1 MIVIFLPKVRKH
13 FESLV
18 PILYENGY
26 FGFQKT
32 AQRYVDGLF
41 DEITEKLP
49 TRLHKPAPKYF
60 DRYGKNMFHLTSTNG
75 YHSSEYDEILEPD
88 EDFYSAIT
96 KEELLKG
103 IHEDLEKF
111 FANK

>member
-1 MIVIFLPKVRKH
+1 MTVVSSKEFA
-13 FESLV
+13 
-18 PILYENGY
+18 
-26 FGFQKT
+26 T
-32 AQRYVDGLF
+32 
-41 DEITEKLP
+41 
-49 TRLHKPAPKYF
+49 KPAKYYNLAVSEQVVIK
-60 DRYGKNMFHLTSTNG
+60 RGKNMFHLTSTNG